1 MTYLRYSR
9 TISLII
15 TTLLAVGCAT
25 GPAPFVI
32 YEDAQTSVWLKF
44 DPESGSGHSH
54 PASIAP
60 EQIAKVLHG
69 VWIVHRNV
77 VTGFGLFSDRE
88 GATVFSPSLIA
99 RLTPYLCTAL
109 KKASPKDIVTFY
121 VVTGDP
127 KLGKLVTSGGL
138 FVRQDRLFFILANA
152 HTSPSSVNYESTY
165 EFDDRNQPLL
175 PLAHFK
181 FTVGFSPKEAWIRNA
196 KAKGTEGYERYLDES
211 KLLVIDLPR
220 LMTETQTPAT
230 KATPPSPNPGP

>member
-25 GPAPFVI
+25 SPTPIVI

-69 VWIVHRNV
+69 VWVVHLNV
-77 VTGFGLFSDRE
+77 VTGFGLFSDHE
-88 GATVFSPSLIA
+88 GAPVFSPGLIA
-99 RLTPYLCTAL
+99 RLTPYLCDAL

-121 VVTGDP
+121 LVTGDP
-127 KLGKLVTSGGL
+127 NLGKLVTSGGL

-220 LMTETQTPAT
+220 LFAKTD
-230 KATPPSPNPGP
+230 PSPAVPSSRP

>member
-1 MTYLRYSR
+1 MTCLRSSR
-9 TISLII
+9 TILLII
-15 TTLLAVGCAT
+15 ATLLGVGCAT
-25 GPAPFVI
+25 SPTPIVI

-69 VWIVHRNV
+69 VWVVHRNV
-77 VTGFGLFSDRE
+77 VTGFGLFSDHE
-88 GATVFSPSLIA
+88 GASVFPPSLIA
-99 RLTPYLCTAL
+99 RLTPYLVTAL
-109 KKASPKDIVTFY
+109 KKASPKDMVTFY

-127 KLGKLVTSGGL
+127 NLGKLVTSGGL

-181 FTVGFSPKEAWIRNA
+181 FTVGFSPKEAWIPNA
-196 KAKGTEGYERYLDES
+196 QAKGSGGYERYMDES
-211 KLLVIDLPR
+211 KMIIIDLPR
-220 LMTETQTPAT
+220 LLA
-230 KATPPSPNPGP
+230 KADPSPTVPSSRP

>member
-1 MTYLRYSR
+1 MTCQRSSNSIL
-9 TISLII
+9 LII
-15 TTLLAVGCAT
+15 ATVLAVGCAT

-77 VTGFGLFSDRE
+77 VTGFGLFSDHE
-88 GATVFSPSLIA
+88 GASVFPPSLIA
-99 RLTPYLCTAL
+99 RLTPYLVTAL
-109 KKASPKDIVTFY
+109 KKASPKDMVTFY

-127 KLGKLVTSGGL
+127 NLGKLVTSGGL

-181 FTVGFSPKEAWIRNA
+181 FTVGFSPKEAWIPNSQ
-196 KAKGTEGYERYLDES
+196 AKGSGGYERYMDES
-211 KLLVIDLPR
+211 KMIIIDLPR
-220 LMTETQTPAT
+220 LLA
-230 KATPPSPNPGP
+230 KADPSPPVPSSRP